1 MTYKLYKNLDGTV
14 NSVIKIISKTTF
26 DDGTFKSHEAH
37 IPFDP
42 ANSDYREYLEWLA
55 QGNTAEAAD

>member
-26 DDGTFKSHEAH
+26 DDGTFKSHEDH
-37 IPFDP
+37 IPIHP